1 MTLQSICYYFFNHSV
16 DEVLSSP
23 ALTKRLVIY
32 LHDKGHN
39 NTFIHHKTGI
49 RRAVIDDV
57 VNKYVSVIRKEIKR
71 LEEPKK
77 PLSEANRI
85 AYNKALGISHMN
97 NDYEMCYQKFLN
109 RNIK

>member
-49 RRAVIDDV
+49 RRSVIDEI

-97 NDYEMCYQKFLN
+97 NDYEMALQKKSNQIL
-109 RNIK
+109 